1 MTFLRHLGAKQE
13 YVYRHYL
20 IFILEVMLIVLNCKI
35 NTNIR
40 MEDLIIRWLDI
51 NRFLIKTVELILNKH
66 QNF

>member
-20 IFILEVMLIVLNCKI
+20 TFILEVMLIVLNCKI

-40 MEDLIIRWLDI
+40 MEDLIIR
-51 NRFLIKTVELILNKH
+51 
-66 QNF
+66 